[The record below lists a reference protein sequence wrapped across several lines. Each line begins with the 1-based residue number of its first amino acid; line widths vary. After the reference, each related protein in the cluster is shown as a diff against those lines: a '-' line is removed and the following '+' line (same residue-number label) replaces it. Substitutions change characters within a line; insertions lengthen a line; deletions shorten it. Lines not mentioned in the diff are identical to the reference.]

1 MFSDNYNLESS
12 SSQQSIDPIFINK
25 NLAYVEDQNT
35 NYATQQVKFDISSLY
50 NQSKFINPKDME
62 LVIPLVAVL
71 SVSKGATA
79 SADTKGLSLENGYC
93 MGFKSGY
100 YNLISS
106 INITYNQKTV
116 QQNTQNL
123 NYLVN
128 FNKLTKLTHEK
139 LEKEKY
145 NSGFNPDSSNSW
157 KYNLASEIEGN
168 GITNNNPS
176 FVVNDLKS
184 IIRKNNNNSGFF
196 DRMNKTAF
204 KTDTNLLN
212 ASELNNEL
220 KSYNIT
226 DNNKHVIY
234 DTAHIKLSDISSFFE
249 NMPMTKSFNCT
260 IIIEL
265 NLGSLKIAVGADKKL
280 SLSAGDIDFRKGTCP
295 LMISPI
301 GKGLNII
308 DLSEV
313 TEIVLGLHCVDVLAT
328 KGSKSQ
334 STLGVVS
341 HSLKK
346 CRIYVPM
353 IQMEE
358 SVEEKYEIDMRQKQ
372 IFFNDYNYYT
382 LLNVTGDIN
391 FSLSNTLSNLRGVLL
406 VPFISS
412 AVNGKISGANGITH
426 LPFSPTY
433 SPFTSEPST
442 TSPLMRISN
451 LNIQLAGE
459 NVYSQNLDYG
469 FQMYKN
475 EVAVL
480 NAIDGNQNDRFTSGL
495 ISQEDWDNNYRYYY
509 VDLSRKIQDNS
520 MKSIQIMGRNASA
533 VAMDIHI
540 YLIYTKKAII
550 DCVTGVL
557 AM

>member
-79 SADTKGLSLENGYC
+79 SVVDKGLSLENGYC

-139 LEKEKY
+139 VEKEKY

-168 GITNNNPS
+168 GVTNNNPL

-184 IIRKNNNNSGFF
+184 LIRKNNNNSGFF

-265 NLGSLKIAVGADKKL
+265 NLGSLKLDVKDSKL

-301 GKGLNII
+301 GKGLNIL
-308 DLSEV
+308 DLTEV

-358 SVEEKYEIDMRQKQ
+358 SVEEKYELNMRNKQ

-412 AVNGKISGANGITH
+412 AVNGKIITANVVTH